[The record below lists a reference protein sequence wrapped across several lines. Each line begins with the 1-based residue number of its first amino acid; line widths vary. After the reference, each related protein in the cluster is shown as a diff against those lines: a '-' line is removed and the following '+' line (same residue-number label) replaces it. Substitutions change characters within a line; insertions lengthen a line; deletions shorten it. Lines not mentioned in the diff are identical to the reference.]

1 MRCKKSDCI
10 EQLNLSSK
18 TILELK
24 RNEIEKIEDLLE
36 YRESQFAKF
45 RHIQHGRLDEIK
57 NAVHA
62 LGFIFVDED
71 ISILEEPN
79 NFLEQDISTLG
90 LSLNPLKAL
99 RNSKIYTVGQ
109 LLSYSSRDLK
119 KLPFIEEANLQ
130 AIKNAIH
137 AKGERF
143 LDEDEF
149 FLYDR
154 VQNIQ
159 IEVLLLNKRKIE
171 KELREFKIEDLNLS
185 NRLYLLLKR
194 RNINTVSDLLSYNIM
209 SLSKV
214 NGLGFNHIQS
224 LIQAL
229 SCYGY
234 HFSDENSVVFTKS
247 KLIKEKER
255 RRFKRI

>member
-24 RNEIEKIEDLLE
+24 RNGIEKIEDLLE

-99 RNSKIYTVGQ
+99 RGEEIYTVGQ
-109 LLSYSSRDLK
+109 LLSYSSEDLK
-119 KLPFIEEANLQ
+119 KLPFIEETNLQ

-137 AKGERF
+137 ARGEKF

-149 FLYDR
+149 FLYGR
-154 VQNIQ
+154 IQNIQ
-159 IEVLLLNKRKIE
+159 IELLLLNKRKIE
-171 KELREFKIEDLNLS
+171 EELKELKIEDLNLS

-194 RNINTVSDLLSYNIM
+194 RNIHTVSDLLSHNIM

-214 NGLGFNHIQS
+214 KGLGYSHIQS
-224 LIQAL
+224 IIQAL

-234 HFSDENSVVFTKS
+234 HFSDENSVEFTKS
-247 KLIKEKER
+247 RLIKEKKR
-255 RRFKRI
+255 RRYKKL

>member
-24 RNEIEKIEDLLE
+24 RNGIEKIEDLLE

-130 AIKNAIH
+130 AIKNA
-137 AKGERF
+137 F
-143 LDEDEF
+143 ML
-149 FLYDR
+149 
-154 VQNIQ
+154 
-159 IEVLLLNKRKIE
+159 
-171 KELREFKIEDLNLS
+171 
-185 NRLYLLLKR
+185 
-194 RNINTVSDLLSYNIM
+194 
-209 SLSKV
+209 
-214 NGLGFNHIQS
+214 
-224 LIQAL
+224 
-229 SCYGY
+229 
-234 HFSDENSVVFTKS
+234 
-247 KLIKEKER
+247 KEKD
-255 RRFKRI
+255 F